1 MSSPSTEPGRA
12 AIEVTMPETGSEEGA
27 VLISW
32 LKGPGSP
39 VQADEPICIVRV
51 GELTAEI
58 VSPSTGVVGG
68 IYADTG
74 QQIPPG
80 ASLAEVLPLKT
91 LPPNREPE
99 QEPADASPASGGG
112 DDPIEFKDPLANLAS
127 EIEALELTLPDLE
140 LQTAPQAEPEPDA
153 GPEPE
158 PERSPIPPPAPPAI
172 DLARFRSPAVRRL
185 ASEHGVDLADVRGT
199 GRGGRI
205 TRTDVLAAAAEG

>member
-12 AIEVTMPETGSEEGA
+12 AIEVTMPETGSEDGA

-80 ASLAEVLPLKT
+80 ASLAEVLPLRT
-91 LPPNREPE
+91 LSPNREPE
-99 QEPADASPASGGG
+99 PE
-112 DDPIEFKDPLANLAS
+112 PIEFRDPLANLAS

-140 LQTAPQAEPEPDA
+140 LETAPQRE
-153 GPEPE
+153 PEPE
-158 PERSPIPPPAPPAI
+158 PEPEPDPEPDPEPEQSREPRPAPPPI

-205 TRTDVLAAAAEG
+205 TRSDVLAAATEG